1 MEKAK
6 CLSRWMCDPRNDCK
20 TCLVNLVKES
30 GDLGLSFEKYEL
42 LSGETDIAM
51 GATDP
56 DFLYYGLKLAG
67 EAGEVAEKIGK
78 LMRDNNGFVDD
89 KFREEMAKELGDVLW
104 YVARLSTRFNLDF
117 DKDVAQR
124 NLDKLF
130 SRRDRGVL
138 HGNGD
143 NR

>member
-6 CLSRWMCDPRNDCK
+6 CLSRFYCDDNQDCSD
-20 TCLVNLVKES
+20 CIGVEDN
-30 GDLGLSFEKYEL
+30 EL
-42 LSGETDIAM
+42 TGFPFRSYQELSGETDIAM

-56 DFLYYGLKLAG
+56 DFLYYALKLAG

-89 KFREEMAKELGDVLW
+89 KFREEIAKELGDVLW
-104 YVARLSTRFNLDF
+104 YLARLSTRFNLDF

-138 HGNGD
+138 HGSGD